1 MVTPAKQQMPH
12 VAAGGNEANFHALV
26 TSPTAKSRAMLSE
39 FLVLLKS
46 RTIAK
51 DWGSSYVEDLIAAID
66 DFLR

>member
-1 MVTPAKQQMPH
+1 MIADKD
-12 VAAGGNEANFHALV
+12 FHALLV
-26 TSPTAKSRAMLSE
+26 TSPTSSSRKMLSE

-51 DWGSSYVEDLIAAID
+51 DWGSSYVEDLIAAIE